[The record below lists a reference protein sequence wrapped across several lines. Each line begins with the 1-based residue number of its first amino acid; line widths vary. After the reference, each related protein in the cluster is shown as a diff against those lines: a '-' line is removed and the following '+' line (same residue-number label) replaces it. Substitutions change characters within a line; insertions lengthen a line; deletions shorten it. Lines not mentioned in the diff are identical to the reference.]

1 MATSPHVSLVSSP
14 GKRGLTRG
22 SAEGDIVSGVIL
34 KKLPLFTD
42 VLLLEIEALNYMN
55 LEKPQVTFCEL
66 KHRFFFFLVWT
77 ERD

>member
-1 MATSPHVSLVSSP
+1 MGCLLVAPVLPGMATSPHVSLVSSP

-42 VLLLEIEALNYMN
+42 VLLLEIEALI
-55 LEKPQVTFCEL
+55 T
-66 KHRFFFFLVWT
+66 
-77 ERD
+77 